1 VSTDKVHEKSSLE
14 DKQHYLAIRG
24 GLIDTSLM
32 GAAEEYLR
40 EVGGTEA
47 FSEAVYG
54 FLRKEDGLPL
64 GAPIGSAGRIE
75 ESTQEERWSHN
86 GQGQALGEEER
97 ADLEQRRVSDAAQDL
112 RRGQVETTDLQDST
126 RDDSTQPPV
135 VGPSKVE
142 RVSAPMGALLGL
154 AEQLENMLKEEGAK
168 GWNGNNSES
177 VWDGGNH
184 YESEFKDIGVDP
196 NAGHVDRQSSGDV
209 RASIESGG
217 ASSQGGRRSEL
228 LLFMPTCFF
237 CCYTNGITTWKK
249 VDEQKLASRVDMKHF

>member
-1 VSTDKVHEKSSLE
+1 
-14 DKQHYLAIRG
+14 
-24 GLIDTSLM
+24 M
-32 GAAEEYLR
+32 GAAEEYLK

-64 GAPIGSAGRIE
+64 GAPIGSAGPVE
-75 ESTQEERWSHN
+75 ESTQEEQWSHN
-86 GQGQALGEEER
+86 SQGQELGEEER
-97 ADLEQRRVSDAAQDL
+97 VDLEHSTLDDAAQDP
-112 RRGQVETTDLQDST
+112 RIGQVETTDLQYST
-126 RDDSTQPPV
+126 RDDSTPPPV

-196 NAGHVDRQSSGDV
+196 NAGHVDRQSNGDV
-209 RASIESGG
+209 RASIGSEG
-217 ASSQGGRRSEL
+217 ASSQEGRRSETSL
-228 LLFMPTCFF
+228 NMYLQTGFLVVVMMAIRLGRRFM
-237 CCYTNGITTWKK
+237 
-249 VDEQKLASRVDMKHF
+249 SRSLRVGWI